1 MSRVSCTIANSE
13 CGMVCWQFGWH
24 RGGLPP
30 APTSLLSH
38 FPLPG
43 SSPFPLPA
51 CLPGCSIDDQHSASI
66 FCGKFSGDGTVF
78 ATACQGEAASHR
90 QKEEHRLA
98 RTETLVYVSMW
109 YVGGRQTRRFGCTAS
124 TSCSSSCRQATPAAV
139 PLSLALTPAPQLHAA
154 LVPTHRSDATTPP
167 RGSQAE
173 KERREEQAREGR
185 RIPKGQTP
193 VEPYKTI
200 EARDVGWSII
210 DSDFSKDKVVMRMT
224 RPQAVL
230 LRTGLEPIEWR
241 AYLWLVETTHV
252 AAFVLSVSVC
262 LPASASWRTRR
273 GRGTC
278 TWPASTRRPTST
290 R

>member
-1 MSRVSCTIANSE
+1 MPPLRPPTEADAN
-13 CGMVCWQFGWH
+13 
-24 RGGLPP
+24 
-30 APTSLLSH
+30 
-38 FPLPG
+38 
-43 SSPFPLPA
+43 
-51 CLPGCSIDDQHSASI
+51 I
-66 FCGKFSGDGTVF
+66 
-78 ATACQGEAASHR
+78 
-90 QKEEHRLA
+90 
-98 RTETLVYVSMW
+98 
-109 YVGGRQTRRFGCTAS
+109 
-124 TSCSSSCRQATPAAV
+124 
-139 PLSLALTPAPQLHAA
+139 
-154 LVPTHRSDATTPP
+154 PP
-167 RGSQAE
+167 RCLQAE

-193 VEPYKTI
+193 LEPYKTI

-210 DSDFSKDKVVMRMT
+210 DSDFSKDKVPLPVALTTRSTLYYWTTTIDVGVRDVDWSIIDSDFSKDKVMMRLT

-230 LRTGLEPIEWR
+230 LRTGLEPIGR
-241 AYLWLVETTHV
+241 IAFLWLAETPQV